1 MAGDPAICWVPC
13 HVCVCAKP
21 APAFLFADCTQL
33 EIKGAMCRAGHR
45 FPDLEHGSDVLQVGG
60 HGKAGLHVT
69 DALHQD
75 FGCLCHLLHLNIV
88 QQPPLL
94 VARDVLCN
102 QGRATR

>member
-1 MAGDPAICWVPC
+1 M
-13 HVCVCAKP
+13 
-21 APAFLFADCTQL
+21 
-33 EIKGAMCRAGHR
+33 RRSGHS
-45 FPDLEHGSDVLQVGG
+45 FSDLEHGSDVLQVGG
-60 HGKAGLHVT
+60 HGEAGLDVT

-75 FGCLCHLLHLNIV
+75 FGCLRHLLHLHVV